1 MRKLNIKRKKRQ
13 KFFSIFNLKF
23 YLYISSLILN
33 ILLNSSS
40 SFPLP
45 LSPGDILEVSIPDDE
60 YFVGFYRVNQ
70 DGNIEIP
77 YLGSISVVGKEPLF
91 IQSELSHKLIDQGF
105 FLPGK
110 LPLSVEIIQWG
121 AIHVIVS
128 GETFQPGRI
137 LINQGNQS
145 DKDNQ
150 LTSTERIRGD
160 YPVGRYLTNAL
171 RIAGGVLPTADIS
184 QVKLIRDNQEKIID
198 LSGVFT
204 GEKVEDIPL
213 IHGDQII
220 VPKSKEFQPEL
231 ARPSQITPPG
241 IKIFVSNLTI
251 PASSNASSAIGNT
264 QEGISVPYGSRFSH
278 AVVATNCTGGTKS
291 VNAGRKA
298 ILVRA
303 DSLTGETSFLET
315 DIEDLLRNAENN
327 EDNPLLMPKDAVAC
341 YDSSV
346 SNTRDVFRTIA
357 DILSPLSPIL
367 IFRNLF
373 R

>member
-1 MRKLNIKRKKRQ
+1 MKFPLWKNRRKRKS
-13 KFFSIFNLKF
+13 FSILKINF
-23 YLYISSLILN
+23 YLYICSLILHLFLPN
-33 ILLNSSS
+33 NSWG
-40 SFPLP
+40 LP

-77 YLGSISVVGKEPLF
+77 YLGSIPVVGKEPLSV
-91 IQSELSHKLIDQGF
+91 QSELSHALIEQGF

-110 LPLSVEIIQWG
+110 LPLSIEIIQWG
-121 AIHVIVS
+121 GINVTVS
-128 GETFQPGRI
+128 GEIFEPGRI
-137 LINQGNQS
+137 LINEDNQS
-145 DKDNQ
+145 EKDNQ
-150 LTSTERIRGD
+150 LTSTEKIKGD
-160 YPVGRYLTNAL
+160 YPVGRYLTNAI
-171 RIAGGVLPTADIS
+171 RIAGGVLPTANITE
-184 QVKLIRDNQEKIID
+184 VKLIRGDQEKIID

-204 GEKVEDIPL
+204 GEPVEDIPL
-213 IHGDQII
+213 IHGDQIM
-220 VPKSKEFQPEL
+220 VPKSEEFQPEL

-241 IKIFVSNLTI
+241 IKIFVSNLTV

-303 DSLTGETSFLET
+303 DLLTGETSVLET
-315 DIEDLLRNAENN
+315 GIEDLLRKAENN

-367 IFRNLF
+367 LFRNLF